1 VETAM
6 GPDMPTAGADELSPR
21 QPLSPRRSS
30 PGAPSANL
38 PGTSVPA
45 VVQRQEPAEAD
56 VRCLVDVTDRPYEE
70 CLRALVATGSVD
82 AAAAHLLDEGGGATS
97 SSCAQTTPDRGRS
110 VLDAAAMDG
119 QATGTSDEARFLME
133 ATGRSL
139 SECVAALEAN
149 GSDVGAA
156 CAFLFASGSECGP
169 ATADSVAGH
178 AEGVERA
185 VPDVGLGQSSG
196 ALEAARMTEVTGSS
210 FEVCLQALR
219 ACGSV
224 EAAVASLL
232 GLTDEQ
238 ETVPQQP
245 GLSIVDQVPLWGSGL
260 ASTNEEADGAPDG
273 SPRTRLAST
282 LVSPREGSR
291 SEGSPS
297 PVAKRCRTN
306 SEE

>member
-1 VETAM
+1 M
-6 GPDMPTAGADELSPR
+6 GPDMPTAGADDPSPR
-21 QPLSPRRSS
+21 EPLSPEPSG
-30 PGAPSANL
+30 PGAAPLDL
-38 PGTSVPA
+38 PGASVPM
-45 VVQRQEPAEAD
+45 VVQRQEPAESD

-82 AAAAHLLDEGGGATS
+82 AAAAYLLDEGGGAIS
-97 SSCAQTTPDRGRS
+97 SSCVQSTLDRGRGVQS
-110 VLDAAAMDG
+110 TATSDG
-119 QATGTSDEARFLME
+119 QAVGTSDEARFLVE

-139 SECVAALEAN
+139 SECAAALEAN
-149 GSDVGAA
+149 SSDVGAA
-156 CAFLFASGSECGP
+156 CAFLFASTTECSP
-169 ATADSVAGH
+169 ATADSLVGH
-178 AEGVERA
+178 ADGVERT
-185 VPDVGLGQSSG
+185 VPDVGLGQTSG

-210 FEVCLQALR
+210 YEVCLQALR

-224 EAAVASLL
+224 EEAVASLL

-282 LVSPREGSR
+282 SVSPHEDAR

-297 PVAKRCRTN
+297 PAAKRCRTN
-306 SEE
+306 SDE